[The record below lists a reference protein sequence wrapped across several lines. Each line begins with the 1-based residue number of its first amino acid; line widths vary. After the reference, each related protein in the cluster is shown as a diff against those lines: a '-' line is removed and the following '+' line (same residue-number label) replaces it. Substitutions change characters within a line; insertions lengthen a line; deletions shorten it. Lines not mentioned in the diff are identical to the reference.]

1 MIRDFNTREFR
12 IVRRGMADARELLAM
27 NEPKS
32 ALAALREPKKILERK
47 INNTRILAL
56 LLIQEAEILIALERF
71 DKARNDLN
79 RAVEVLDAIDDHD
92 LELRQT
98 ITALQAHL
106 AK

>member
-12 IVRRGMADARELLAM
+12 IVCHGMNDAKELLAM

-56 LLIQEAEILIALERF
+56 LLIQEAEILISLQRF
-71 DKARNDLN
+71 DKAANDLK
-79 RAVEVLDAIDDHD
+79 RAVEVLEAIDDHEED
-92 LELRQT
+92 PRQK
-98 ITALQAHL
+98 IASLL
-106 AK
+106 ACLPK